1 MRELETPR
9 LRFRKF
15 TPGDL
20 QDLAAVRADA
30 DVMRYIG
37 CGRPES
43 LVEVQLIL
51 DTVLTHWNEHGFG
64 PWALIEKPGNTLIG
78 WCGLCYLENTR
89 DVEIAYGIA
98 KQYWRQGLASEAAA
112 ATIKYGFEQLHLDRI
127 VAVAWP
133 DNLIS
138 RRLMEKLRLKYAKQA
153 NFYNAEVVYY
163 AISREDYQMQA

>member
-1 MRELETPR
+1 MRDLETPR

-20 QDLAAVRADA
+20 QDLAAIRADA

-43 LVEVQLIL
+43 LAEVQLIL
-51 DTVLTHWNEHGFG
+51 DKVLRHWNEHGFG

-98 KQYWRQGLASEAAA
+98 KQYWGQGLASEAAA

-133 DNLIS
+133 DNVIS
-138 RRLMEKLRLKYAKQA
+138 RRLMEKLGLKYAKQA

-163 AISREDYQMQA
+163 AISREDYQVQA